1 MRADDFAA
9 KFLKVTEGGTY
20 LHRECGRA
28 ILFVI
33 QYYFCVTYSDD
44 RLPPPEELAR
54 GETVCSLRVRGLSG
68 DRSPVPHRERVFPAG
83 AGIIRC
89 SISMAEGNHSS

>member
-28 ILFVI
+28 AA
-33 QYYFCVTYSDD
+33 
-44 RLPPPEELAR
+44 RLR
-54 GETVCSLRVRGLSG
+54 LSG
-68 DRSPVPHRERVFPAG
+68 VLGVRRPPDTQARLVCPRRARHLVGGP
-83 AGIIRC
+83 
-89 SISMAEGNHSS
+89 

>member
-28 ILFVI
+28 DYRLAFFILA
-33 QYYFCVTYSDD
+33 
-44 RLPPPEELAR
+44 PPDQSR
-54 GETVCSLRVRGLSG
+54 GYPLSIA
-68 DRSPVPHRERVFPAG
+68 DLTKA
-83 AGIIRC
+83 II
-89 SISMAEGNHSS
+89 